1 MKKICCF
8 LHDFQEYGIFI
19 GCQLLI
25 GEGEPLK
32 KLKTRK
38 FYNLI
43 SRELE
48 KYLDLY
54 EYSKE
59 NLEKW
64 FER

>member
-8 LHDFQEYGIFI
+8 LQNFQEYGIFI
-19 GCQLLI
+19 GCQLLKC
-25 GEGEPLK
+25 EGEPSK
-32 KLKTRK
+32 NLKTRK
-38 FYNLI
+38 FYNII

-54 EYSKE
+54 EYSIE